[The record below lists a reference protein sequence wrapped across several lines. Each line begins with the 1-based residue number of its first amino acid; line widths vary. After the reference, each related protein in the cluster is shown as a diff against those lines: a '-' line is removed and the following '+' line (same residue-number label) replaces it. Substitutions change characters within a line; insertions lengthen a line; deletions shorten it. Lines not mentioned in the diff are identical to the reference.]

1 MKVRSGMKK
10 KKEKIQLS
18 RLEVAVITLAFVVI
32 LITSN
37 ILTLYIGL
45 YKNPEAIEQE
55 RVSLGIVA
63 IEEEIESLAS
73 AVASMESVKSEGET
87 GNNFYTFEIWEN
99 GRVKITTMQQYV
111 QTPDEH
117 TIVIT
122 DR

>member
-45 YKNPEAIEQE
+45 YKNPEVLEQE

-99 GRVKITTMQQYV
+99 GRVKITTMQRYV

>member
-1 MKVRSGMKK
+1 MKK

-18 RLEVAVITLAFVVI
+18 RLEIAVITLAFVVI

-45 YKNPEAIEQE
+45 YKNPEVIEQE

-63 IEEEIESLAS
+63 IEEEIESIGS
-73 AVASMESVKSEGET
+73 VADNINYSKSKGET
-87 GNNFYTFEIWEN
+87 GNDFYTFEIWES
-99 GRVKITTMQQYV
+99 GRVKITTMQRYV

>member
-18 RLEVAVITLAFVVI
+18 RLEIAVITLAFAVI

-45 YKNPEAIEQE
+45 YKNPEVIKQE

-63 IEEEIESLAS
+63 IEEEIESIGS
-73 AVASMESVKSEGET
+73 VADNINYSKSKGET

-99 GRVKITTMQQYV
+99 GRVKITTMQRYV

>member
-1 MKVRSGMKK
+1 MKK

-45 YKNPEAIEQE
+45 YKNPEVLEQE

-99 GRVKITTMQQYV
+99 GRVKITTMQRYV